1 MKNKLLALL
10 LATAGLL
17 AIHGSAQAQCSFRN
31 TAFNAGENLAYNLYF
46 NWKFVWVKVGFANMI
61 TSDHNYQG
69 KPSYRCALTTHTSR
83 KADKFFLM
91 RMKMLSIS

>member
-31 TAFNAGENLAYNLYF
+31 TAFNAGENLEIGRAH
-46 NWKFVWVKVGFANMI
+46 V
-61 TSDHNYQG
+61 
-69 KPSYRCALTTHTSR
+69 
-83 KADKFFLM
+83 
-91 RMKMLSIS
+91 